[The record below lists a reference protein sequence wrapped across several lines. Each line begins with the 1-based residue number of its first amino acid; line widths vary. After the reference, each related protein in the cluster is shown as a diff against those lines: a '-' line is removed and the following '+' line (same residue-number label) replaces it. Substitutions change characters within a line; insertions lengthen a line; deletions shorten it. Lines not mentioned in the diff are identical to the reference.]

1 MSFITKEPSVDTF
14 CKLVCLR
21 NCTKNVRSA
30 WPAWKSNGPVFW
42 AGRYFA
48 HCGLRDHA
56 ELKRA
61 WHHGQPILPS
71 SVVMERYRHQMAPWK
86 YLKFEFPA
94 KNFQKS
100 VMWKFIFFSVFISK
114 FGGSHLFY
122 PNSEPRRVQNGKLW
136 PTALSHRCQD
146 QYLLEGLCM

>member
-1 MSFITKEPSVDTF
+1 MIFIYLNSYHILKKSQTSKKNRIHLNAAYRFLRARFLVLYPSWMRWVEGG
-14 CKLVCLR
+14 KLFSPSQENATLF
-21 NCTKNVRSA
+21 VRSF
-30 WPAWKSNGPVFW
+30 SIMVQ
-42 AGRYFA
+42 Y
-48 HCGLRDHA
+48 H
-56 ELKRA
+56 
-61 WHHGQPILPS
+61 
-71 SVVMERYRHQMAPWK
+71 HQMSPWK
-86 YLKFEFPA
+86 HLNFEFPA
-94 KNFQKS
+94 KKIQKF